1 MEYNISHRVHF
12 WGARP
17 QKELPLIYSAADA
30 TVIPSYH
37 ESFGLVAVESL
48 ACGIPVVAT
57 RTGGLT
63 TIIKHG
69 ETGYLVPRCP
79 GFFAERL
86 DTLLRD
92 TALLEQMHL
101 SARPSV
107 LHFSWKS
114 VADRVTFVYQETI
127 SETAQ
132 LVAQ

>member
-1 MEYNISHRVHF
+1 M
-12 WGARP
+12 
-17 QKELPLIYSAADA
+17 IYSAADA

-57 RTGGLT
+57 RAGGLT
-63 TIIKHG
+63 TIVKNAK
-69 ETGYLVPRCP
+69 TGYLVPHCP

-92 TALLEQMHL
+92 RGLLEQMRL
-101 SARPSV
+101 AARPSV
-107 LHFSWKS
+107 QHFSWKS
-114 VADRVTFVYQETI
+114 VADQVSNLYQEMVC
-127 SETAQ
+127 ETAQ